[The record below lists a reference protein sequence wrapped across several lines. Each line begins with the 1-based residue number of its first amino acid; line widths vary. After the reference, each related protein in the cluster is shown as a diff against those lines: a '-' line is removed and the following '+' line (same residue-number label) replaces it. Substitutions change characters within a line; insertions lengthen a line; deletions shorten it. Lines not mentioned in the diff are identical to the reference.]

1 MGIIYEAHD
10 PDIDRT
16 IALKVLRQ
24 DRVTSEAFVERFLKE
39 AKAVGR
45 LSHPNIVTVYD
56 IGHEEG
62 KIYIAM
68 EFLAGTSLDKLVLE
82 KKLSFA
88 EIVNIGIQIADA
100 LQYAHQKGIVHRNIK
115 PSNII
120 VMPNGQ
126 VKISD
131 FGIARIED
139 PSAPQMTL
147 AGEILGTP
155 AYMAPE
161 QVMGQPVDGRS
172 DLFSLGCILYELFTG
187 SRPFQGENLSAIFR
201 SVTQDNPPEPE
212 KINHEVQKELS
223 DLIMRCLKKAPDER
237 FQTGGGVIEGLQ
249 GYLKKRT
256 VTVSS
261 EAPQLKKSK
270 KPVLF
275 ILGLLLIACII
286 GGFSYY
292 FFIGQGV
299 KVKATLHVESVPG
312 GAKII
317 VDSSYKGKSPL
328 RVDLPLGKHEVRLTL
343 PDYYKWEAPVQ
354 FKKKEEVPLKVRLI
368 PIE

>member
-45 LSHPNIVTVYD
+45 LSHPNIVTIYD

-68 EFLAGTSLDKLVLE
+68 EFLAGKSLDKLMLE
-82 KKLSFA
+82 KKLSFE
-88 EIVNIGIQIADA
+88 EIVNFGIQIADA
-100 LQYAHQKGIVHRNIK
+100 LQYAHQKGIVHRDIK

-120 VMPNGQ
+120 VMPNWQ

-155 AYMAPE
+155 AYMSPE

-172 DLFSLGCILYELFTG
+172 DLFSLGCILYELVTG
-187 SRPFQGENLSAIFR
+187 SRPFQGENLSAIFQ
-201 SVTQDNPPEPE
+201 SVTRDNPPEPE
-212 KINHEVQKELS
+212 KINYEVPKELS
-223 DLIMRCLKKAPDER
+223 NLIMKCLKKAPDER

-249 GYLKKRT
+249 GYRLKK
-256 VTVSS
+256 
-261 EAPQLKKSK
+261 PK

-275 ILGLLLIACII
+275 ILGLLLIVCII
-286 GGFSYY
+286 GGFSYN
-292 FFIGQGV
+292 FFIGRV
-299 KVKATLHVESVPG
+299 IKVKATLHVESVPG
-312 GAKII
+312 GAKVI
-317 VDSSYKGKSPL
+317 VDNAYKGKSPL
-328 RVDLPLGKHEVRLTL
+328 RVELPLGKHEVMLTL
-343 PDYYKWEAPVQ
+343 PDYYEWKAPVKL
-354 FKKKEEVPLKVRLI
+354 KKEEEVPLKVRLI